1 MKAYFN
7 NDSRKSGV
15 YKIVNTQNNR
25 VYYGSAAKLHHRF
38 SQHRKDLEKGKHGN
52 SFLQA
57 DFNKCGTD
65 VFEFHVLQSFED
77 SKDKKSRLDAEQ
89 VFLNQFYDDGVNCYN
104 LRKEA
109 VSSHGNKAKNPITV
123 SIRSSANASAMWADT
138 AKREEIVKAQKE
150 ACNTPEHKAQCS
162 EVSLKAWENNVERKE
177 ALASR
182 ITEQWGNMDKESKS
196 ELINKSVNSDLSKA
210 KRKTTMRE
218 RLETDPAF
226 KQLYVEKGLK
236 SVALINANVVYKT
249 YPGVISPTGEI
260 FESIT
265 NLNKFCKDHNLTKQ
279 PLMSMLKG
287 VGLSHKGWKLYVPK

>member
-15 YKIVNTQNNR
+15 YKIINIQNNR
-25 VYYGSAAKLHHRF
+25 VYYGSCHRFKLRF
-38 SQHRKDLEKGKHGN
+38 SQHKKDLEKNKHGN

-57 DFNKCGTD
+57 DFNKCGTEA
-65 VFEFHVLQSFED
+65 FEFHVLKSFED
-77 SKDKKSRLDAEQ
+77 SKDKKARLDEEQ
-89 VFLNQFYDDGVNCYN
+89 LWLNQYYDGGINCYN

-123 SIRSSANASAMWADT
+123 SIRSSANASAMWADPT
-138 AKREEIVKAQKE
+138 KREEIVKAQKE

-162 EVSLKAWENNVERKE
+162 EVGLKAWENNTERKE
-177 ALASR
+177 ALVER
-182 ITEQWGNMDKESKS
+182 ITERWSSMNTEQKKE
-196 ELINKSVNSDLSKA
+196 EVGRSVNSDLSKA
-210 KRKTTMRE
+210 KRKATMRE

-236 SVALINANVVYKT
+236 SVALINAKVVYKT

-287 VGLSHKGWKLYVPK
+287 IGLSHKGWKLYKPE